1 MKCSPLSSDLRSD
14 VMREV
19 RKSQLLSACRLL
31 SRFAFSALASVAL
44 LVSPLLGGDP
54 LDWPNWRGPEY
65 TGTSREK
72 SLPETWSTDGENL
85 LWRKEEYATRAT
97 PIVMNGKLYTVCR
110 AFPETTMEGEKV
122 VCADAATGELIWE
135 SVHNIFLS
143 DAPAERVGWS
153 SVCGDPATG
162 KVYVLGLGCHFQCL
176 DGETGKVLW
185 EHSMSEEY
193 GMLST
198 YGGRTN
204 FPVVFEDLVIISGVM
219 TGWGE
224 NAVPAHRFVAFDKN
238 TGAAVWLL
246 STRLRPEDTT
256 YSSPSFTVLN
266 GQKAM
271 LFGGGDGTV
280 YAVQPRTGK
289 VICTYDASTRG
300 INTSPLVVDGI
311 VYVSHAEQNASDT
324 TVLGAIFAFD
334 GRTEGKIA
342 EDKLLWKL
350 PAKAVGRSSPVYA
363 DGRLYFVEDGGT
375 LLVVDAKSGKVIQS
389 KKVGRIMFG
398 SPLYADGKL
407 YIAENT
413 GRIYIFKPTPEG
425 VEQLSM
431 VRLNGEEIFGSPIAS
446 HGRVYIPTTTA
457 LYCIGNKDAQPAADP
472 IPAGEPESNVA
483 DDQAVAHIQVAPV
496 EILMQPGKQTKLQV
510 RAYNKKG
517 QFLKLVPA
525 EFSVEGPGVVE
536 GDLYSAPVD
545 AAQKVALITAKA
557 GELTS
562 VARAR
567 LVPALPWK
575 FDFEDKKVPP
585 TWIGASYRHQP
596 KEFEGQNALVKI
608 STIPKGTRSQ
618 AWMGWTSLSDYT
630 IQADFYAT
638 EKNEKIPSMG
648 LIAQRYTLDMTNK
661 KELQIRSWTSRVEL
675 RFAKTIPFDWSPN
688 TWYTMKFRAA
698 NENGQ
703 AVLRGKVWKR
713 GEAEPEAWTI
723 EAADETPNTVGSPGL
738 FGNASD
744 AEFYIDNVEVIPNS

>member
-1 MKCSPLSSDLRSD
+1 
-14 VMREV
+14 
-19 RKSQLLSACRLL
+19 
-31 SRFAFSALASVAL
+31 
-44 LVSPLLGGDP
+44 
-54 LDWPNWRGPEY
+54 
-65 TGTSREK
+65 
-72 SLPETWSTDGENL
+72 
-85 LWRKEEYATRAT
+85 
-97 PIVMNGKLYTVCR
+97 
-110 AFPETTMEGEKV
+110 
-122 VCADAATGELIWE
+122 
-135 SVHNIFLS
+135 
-143 DAPAERVGWS
+143 
-153 SVCGDPATG
+153 
-162 KVYVLGLGCHFQCL
+162 
-176 DGETGKVLW
+176 
-185 EHSMSEEY
+185 
-193 GMLST
+193 
-198 YGGRTN
+198 
-204 FPVVFEDLVIISGVM
+204 
-219 TGWGE
+219 
-224 NAVPAHRFVAFDKN
+224 
-238 TGAAVWLL
+238 
-246 STRLRPEDTT
+246 
-256 YSSPSFTVLN
+256 VLN

-271 LFGGGDGTV
+271 LFGGGDGSV

-289 VICTYDASTRG
+289 VIFTYDASTRG
-300 INTSPLVVDGI
+300 INTSPVVVDGI
-311 VYVSHAEQNASDT
+311 VYGSHAEKNAADT

-334 GRTEGKIA
+334 GRTEGKIE

-375 LLVVDAKSGKVIQS
+375 LTVVDAKNGKVIQT

-398 SPLYADGKL
+398 SPLYADGKI
-407 YIAENT
+407 YVAENT
-413 GRIYIFKPTPEG
+413 GRVYIFKPTPEG

-457 LYCIGNKDAQPAADP
+457 LYCIGKKDVQPAADP
-472 IPAGEPESNVA
+472 IPAGEAEANVA
-483 DDQAVAHIQVAPV
+483 EDQNVAHIQVAPV
-496 EILMQPGKQTKLQV
+496 EILMQPGKQAKLQV

-525 EFSVEGPGVVE
+525 EFSVEGPGSVANEV
-536 GDLYSAPVD
+536 YSAPAD
-545 AAQKVALITAKA
+545 ANQQVAMITAKV

-596 KEFEGQNALVKI
+596 KEFEGQNTLVKI

-638 EKNEKIPSMG
+638 EKNGKIPSMG

-675 RFAKTIPFDWSPN
+675 RFAKTIPFEWSPN
-688 TWYTMKFRAA
+688 AWYTMKFSAA

-723 EAADETPNTVGSPGL
+723 EAADATPNTIGSPGL

-744 AEFYIDNVEVIPNS
+744 AEFYIDNVEVVPSKK

>member
-1 MKCSPLSSDLRSD
+1 
-14 VMREV
+14 MRGS
-19 RKSQLLSACRLL
+19 RKSQLLSSCRLL
-31 SRFAFSALASVAL
+31 SRLACSALASAAL
-44 LVSPLLGGDP
+44 LLSPAFGGDP

-65 TGTSREK
+65 SGTSREK
-72 SLPETWSTDGENL
+72 NLPETWSTEGENL

-97 PIVMNGKLYTVCR
+97 PIVMNGKIYTVCR

-122 VCADAATGELIWE
+122 VCADAATGALIWE

-162 KVYVLGLGCHFQCL
+162 KIYMLGLGSHFQCL

-204 FPVVFEDLVIISGVM
+204 FPVVFEDLVIVSGVM
-219 TGWGE
+219 TGWADY
-224 NAVPAHRFVAFDKN
+224 AVPAHRFVAFDKN
-238 TGAAVWLL
+238 TGAAVWVL

-256 YSSPSFTVLN
+256 YSSPSFTVIN

-271 LFGGGDGTV
+271 LFGGGDGSV

-289 VICTYDASTRG
+289 VIFTYDASTRG

-311 VYVSHAEQNASDT
+311 VYGSHAEQNASDT
-324 TVLGAIFAFD
+324 TVLGALFAFD
-334 GRTEGKIA
+334 GRTEGKVA
-342 EDKLLWKL
+342 EEKLLWKV

-363 DGRLYFVEDGGT
+363 DGRLYYVEDGGT
-375 LLVVDAKSGKVIQS
+375 LIVVDATNGKIIQT

-398 SPLYADGKL
+398 SPLFADGKL
-407 YIAENT
+407 YVAENT
-413 GRIYIFKPTPEG
+413 GRVYIFKPTPEG
-425 VEQLSM
+425 VEQVSM

-457 LYCIGNKDAQPAADP
+457 LYCIGNKDAQPSADP
-472 IPAGEPESNVA
+472 IPAGEPEANVA

-517 QFLKLVPA
+517 QFLKVVPA
-525 EFSVEGPGVVE
+525 EFSVEGPGAVADDV
-536 GDLYSAPVD
+536 YSAPAD
-545 AAQKVALITAKA
+545 AGQKVALITAKV

-596 KEFEGQNALVKI
+596 KEFEGQNVLVKI

-675 RFAKTIPFDWSPN
+675 RFAKTIPFEWSPN
-688 TWYTMKFRAA
+688 TWYTMKFSAA

-723 EAADETPNTVGSPGL
+723 EAADATPNTIGSPGL

-744 AEFYIDNVEVIPNS
+744 AEFYIDNVEVTPNKK

>member
-1 MKCSPLSSDLRSD
+1 MKFSPTDVDVWTSHQGSILKPRSLPKLIAFL
-14 VMREV
+14 VFSLAMV
-19 RKSQLLSACRLL
+19 ATPSAVP
-31 SRFAFSALASVAL
+31 A
-44 LVSPLLGGDP
+44 GDP
-54 LDWPNWRGPEY
+54 LDWAYWRGPEY
-65 TGTSREK
+65 SGTSREK
-72 SLPETWSTDGENL
+72 NLPESWSTAGENL
-85 LWRKEEYATRAT
+85 IWRKEEYATRAT
-97 PIVMNGKLYTVCR
+97 PIVMNGKIYTVCR
-110 AFPETTMEGEKV
+110 AFPETTKEGEKV
-122 VCADAATGELIWE
+122 ICANAATGELIWE
-135 SVHNIFLS
+135 SIHNVFLS

-162 KVYVLGLGCHFQCL
+162 KIYLLGLGCLFQCL

-224 NAVPAHRFVAFDKN
+224 YAVPAHRIVAFDKN
-238 TGAAVWLL
+238 TGAAVWVT

-256 YSSPSFTVLN
+256 YSSPSLTVFN
-266 GQKAM
+266 GQAA
-271 LFGGGDGTV
+271 LVLGGGDGSV
-280 YAVQPRTGK
+280 YAIQPRTGK
-289 VICTYDASTRG
+289 VIWTYDASTRG
-300 INTSPLVVDGI
+300 LNTSPLIVDGI
-311 VYVSHAEQNASDT
+311 VYSSHAEQNASDT
-324 TVLGAIFAFD
+324 TTLGAIFAFD
-334 GRTEGKIA
+334 GRGEGKIA

-375 LLVVDAKSGKVIQS
+375 LLVVDAKTGKVITS

-398 SPLYADGKL
+398 SPLFADGKL
-407 YIAENT
+407 YVAENT
-413 GRIYIFKPTPEG
+413 GKVYIFKPTAEG
-425 VEQLSM
+425 VEQISL

-457 LYCIGNKDAQPAADP
+457 LYCIGKADAQPAADP
-472 IPAGEPESNVA
+472 IPALEPEAAVA
-483 DDQAVAHIQVAPV
+483 DDQEVAHIQVAPV
-496 EILMQPGKQTKLQV
+496 EIILAPGKQAKLQV

-517 QFLKLVPA
+517 QYLKQAAA
-525 EFSVEGPGVVE
+525 EYSIEGPGKVE
-536 GDLYSAPVD
+536 GDVYSAPAD
-545 AAQKVALITAKA
+545 AAQQVAMITAKV
-557 GELTS
+557 GSLTS
-562 VARAR
+562 IARAR

-596 KEFEGQNALVKI
+596 KDLEGKNMLVKI

-618 AWMGWTSLSDYT
+618 SWMGWTSMHDYT
-630 IQADFYAT
+630 IKADFYAT
-638 EKNEKIPSMG
+638 EKNAKIPSMG

-675 RFAKTIPFDWSPN
+675 RFAKTIPFEWSPN
-688 TWYTMKFRAA
+688 TWYTMKFQAS
-698 NENGQ
+698 NENGA

-713 GEAEPEAWTI
+713 DEAEPEAWTI
-723 EAADETPNTVGSPGL
+723 EATDEVPNTYGSPGM

-744 AEFYIDNVEVIPNS
+744 AEFYIDNVEVTPNK

>member
-1 MKCSPLSSDLRSD
+1 MKCSPLACELRTRVS
-14 VMREV
+14 RSF
-19 RKSQLLSACRLL
+19 RKSQFLSSLVRKTG
-31 SRFAFSALASVAL
+31 SALLFAL
-44 LVSPLLGGDP
+44 MALCSFSSLQAGDP

-65 TGTSREK
+65 SGTSREK
-72 SLPETWSTDGENL
+72 GLPEKWSTDGENL
-85 LWRKEEYATRAT
+85 IWRKEEYATRAT
-97 PIVMNGKLYTVCR
+97 PIVMNGKIFTVCR
-110 AFPETTMEGEKV
+110 AFPETTQEGEKV
-122 VCADAATGELIWE
+122 ICADAATGALVWE
-135 SVHNIFLS
+135 SIHNIFLS

-162 KVYVLGLGCHFQCL
+162 RIYWLGLGSHFQCL

-204 FPVVFEDLVIISGVM
+204 FPVVFEDLVIVSGVM

-224 NAVPAHRFVAFDKN
+224 YAVPAHRFVAFDKN
-238 TGAAVWLL
+238 TGAAVWVL

-256 YSSPSFTVLN
+256 YSSPSFTTIN
-266 GQKAM
+266 GQPAM
-271 LFGGGDGTV
+271 VFGGGDGSV

-289 VICTYDASTRG
+289 VIWSYDASTRG
-300 INTSPLVVDGI
+300 LNTSPLVVDGI
-311 VYVSHAEQNASDT
+311 LYGSHAEQNASDT
-324 TVLGAIFAFD
+324 TILGAIFAFD
-334 GRTEGKIA
+334 ARAEGKI
-342 EDKLLWKL
+342 EESKLLWKV

-375 LLVVDAKSGKVIQS
+375 LLVVDAKTGDIIQT

-398 SPLYADGKL
+398 SPLFADGKL

-413 GRIYIFKPTPEG
+413 GRVYIFKPTPEG

-457 LYCIGNKDAQPAADP
+457 LYCIGNKDVQPAADP
-472 IPAGEPESNVA
+472 IPTGEAEANVA
-483 DDQAVAHIQVAPV
+483 DDQTVAQVQLAPV
-496 EILMQPGKQTKLQV
+496 EILLPPGKSAKLQV
-510 RAYNKKG
+510 RAFNKKG
-517 QFLKLVPA
+517 QYLKQVAA
-525 EFSVEGPGVVE
+525 EYSVEGPGKVE
-536 GDLYSAPVD
+536 ADVYTAPAD
-545 AAQKVALITAKA
+545 AAHQVAMITAKV
-557 GELTS
+557 GDLTT
-562 VARAR
+562 VARVR
-567 LVPALPWK
+567 LVPSLPWK
-575 FDFEDKKVPP
+575 FDFEDKKVPS

-596 KEFEGQNALVKI
+596 KEFEGANALVKI

-618 AWMGWTSLSDYT
+618 AWMGWTTLHDYT
-630 IQADFYAT
+630 VKADFYAT

-723 EAADETPNTVGSPGL
+723 EAADATPNTIGSPGL

-744 AEFYIDNVEVIPNS
+744 AEFYIDNVEVTPN

>member
-1 MKCSPLSSDLRSD
+1 MKFSPTDVDVWTSRPGKILKPRSLPRLIASL
-14 VMREV
+14 VFSLALVVAPSEI
-19 RKSQLLSACRLL
+19 SA
-31 SRFAFSALASVAL
+31 
-44 LVSPLLGGDP
+44 GDP
-54 LDWPNWRGPEY
+54 LDWAYWRGPEY
-65 TGTSREK
+65 SGTSREK
-72 SLPETWSTDGENL
+72 NLPESWSTAGENL
-85 LWRKEEYATRAT
+85 IWRKEEYATRAT
-97 PIVMNGKLYTVCR
+97 PIVMNGKIYTVCR
-110 AFPETTMEGEKV
+110 AFPETTKEGEKV
-122 VCADAATGELIWE
+122 ICANAATGELIWE
-135 SVHNIFLS
+135 SIHNVFLS

-162 KVYVLGLGCHFQCL
+162 KIYLLGLGCLFQCL

-204 FPVVFEDLVIISGVM
+204 FPIVFEDLVIISGVM

-224 NAVPAHRFVAFDKN
+224 YAVPAHRIVAFDKN
-238 TGAAVWLL
+238 TGAAVWVT

-256 YSSPSFTVLN
+256 YSSPSLTVFN
-266 GQKAM
+266 GQAA
-271 LFGGGDGTV
+271 LVLGGGDGSV
-280 YAVQPRTGK
+280 YALQPRTGK
-289 VICTYDASTRG
+289 VIWTYDASTRG
-300 INTSPLVVDGI
+300 LNTSPLIVDGI
-311 VYVSHAEQNASDT
+311 VYSSHAEQNAADT
-324 TVLGAIFAFD
+324 TTLGAIFAFD
-334 GRTEGKIA
+334 GRGEGKIA
-342 EDKLLWKL
+342 EEKLLWKL

-375 LLVVDAKSGKVIQS
+375 LLVVDAKTGKIVTS

-407 YIAENT
+407 YVAENT
-413 GRIYIFKPTPEG
+413 GKVYIFKPTAEG
-425 VEQLSM
+425 VEQISL

-457 LYCIGNKDAQPAADP
+457 LYCIGKADAQPAADP
-472 IPAGEPESNVA
+472 IPALEPEAAVA
-483 DDQAVAHIQVAPV
+483 DDQEVAHIQVAPV
-496 EILMQPGKQTKLQV
+496 EIILAPGKQAKLQV

-517 QFLKLVPA
+517 QYLKQAAA
-525 EFSVEGPGVVE
+525 EYSIEGPGKVE
-536 GDLYSAPVD
+536 GDVYSAPAD
-545 AAQKVALITAKA
+545 AVQQVAMITSKV
-557 GELTS
+557 GELNS

-567 LVPALPWK
+567 LVPSLPWK

-596 KEFEGQNALVKI
+596 KELEGQNMLVKI

-618 AWMGWTSLSDYT
+618 SWMGWTSLHDYT
-630 IQADFYAT
+630 IKADFFAT
-638 EKNEKIPSMG
+638 EKNAKIPSMG

-675 RFAKTIPFDWSPN
+675 RFAKTIPFEWSPN
-688 TWYTMKFRAA
+688 TWYTMKFQAS
-698 NENGQ
+698 NENGA

-713 GEAEPEAWTI
+713 DEAEPEVWTI
-723 EAADETPNTVGSPGL
+723 EATDEVPNTYGSPGM

-744 AEFYIDNVEVIPNS
+744 AEFYIDNVEVTPNK

>member
-1 MKCSPLSSDLRSD
+1 
-14 VMREV
+14 MRNV
-19 RKSQLLSACRLL
+19 RLCRLL
-31 SRFAFSALASVAL
+31 SSFVRSASLAMLALISTLSVN
-44 LVSPLLGGDP
+44 VPVLGQDP
-54 LDWPNWRGPEY
+54 LDWPNWRGPEFS
-65 TGTSREK
+65 GTSREK
-72 SLPETWSTDGENL
+72 NLPETWSTEGENL
-85 LWRKEEYATRAT
+85 LWRKEEFATRAT

-122 VCADAATGELIWE
+122 VCADAATGALIWE

-162 KVYVLGLGCHFQCL
+162 KVYLLGLGSHFQCL
-176 DGETGKVLW
+176 DGETGKVIW

-204 FPVVFEDLVIISGVM
+204 FPVVFEDLVIVSGVM

-224 NAVPAHRFVAFDKN
+224 YAVPAHRFIAFDKN
-238 TGAAVWLL
+238 TGAAVWVL

-256 YSSPSFTVLN
+256 YSSPSFAVLN
-266 GQKAM
+266 GQKLM
-271 LFGGGDGTV
+271 VFGGGDGSV
-280 YAVQPRTGK
+280 YGVQPRTGK
-289 VICTYDASTRG
+289 VVFSYDASTRG
-300 INTSPLVVDGI
+300 LNTSPLVIDG
-311 VYVSHAEQNASDT
+311 VLYGSHAEKNASDT
-324 TVLGAIFAFD
+324 TVLGALFAFD
-334 GRTEGKIA
+334 ARAEGKIA

-375 LLVVDAKSGKVIQS
+375 LIVVDAKSGNLIQS

-398 SPLYADGKL
+398 SPLYADGKI
-407 YIAENT
+407 YVAENT
-413 GRIYIFKPTPEG
+413 GRVFTFKPTPEG

-446 HGRVYIPTTTA
+446 HGRIYIPTTTA
-457 LYCIGNKDAQPAADP
+457 LYCIGKKDVQPAADP
-472 IPAGEPESNVA
+472 IPAGEPEANKA
-483 DDQAVAHIQVAPV
+483 DDQEVAHIQVAPV
-496 EILMQPGKQTKLQV
+496 EMMLQPGKPAKLQV

-517 QFLKLVPA
+517 QYLKLVPA
-525 EFSVEGPGVVE
+525 EFSVEGPGAVADNV
-536 GDLYSAPVD
+536 YTAPAEAV
-545 AAQKVALITAKA
+545 QQVALITAKV

-567 LVPALPWK
+567 LIPGLPWK

-596 KEFEGQNALVKI
+596 KEFEGSNVLVKI

-618 AWMGWTSLSDYT
+618 AWMGWTGLADYT

-638 EKNEKIPSMG
+638 IKNEKVPSMG
-648 LIAQRYTLDMTNK
+648 LIAQRYTLDLTNK

-675 RFAKTIPFDWSPN
+675 RFAKTIPFEWSPN
-688 TWYTMKFRAA
+688 TWYTMKFKAA

-723 EAADETPNTVGSPGL
+723 EAADATPNLIGSPGL

-744 AEFYIDNVEVIPNS
+744 AEFYIDNVEVTPNK

>member
-1 MKCSPLSSDLRSD
+1 
-14 VMREV
+14 
-19 RKSQLLSACRLL
+19 
-31 SRFAFSALASVAL
+31 
-44 LVSPLLGGDP
+44 
-54 LDWPNWRGPEY
+54 
-65 TGTSREK
+65 
-72 SLPETWSTDGENL
+72 
-85 LWRKEEYATRAT
+85 
-97 PIVMNGKLYTVCR
+97 
-110 AFPETTMEGEKV
+110 
-122 VCADAATGELIWE
+122 
-135 SVHNIFLS
+135 
-143 DAPAERVGWS
+143 
-153 SVCGDPATG
+153 
-162 KVYVLGLGCHFQCL
+162 VYG
-176 DGETGKVLW
+176 
-185 EHSMSEEY
+185 
-193 GMLST
+193 
-198 YGGRTN
+198 
-204 FPVVFEDLVIISGVM
+204 
-219 TGWGE
+219 
-224 NAVPAHRFVAFDKN
+224 
-238 TGAAVWLL
+238 
-246 STRLRPEDTT
+246 
-256 YSSPSFTVLN
+256 
-266 GQKAM
+266 
-271 LFGGGDGTV
+271 
-280 YAVQPRTGK
+280 
-289 VICTYDASTRG
+289 
-300 INTSPLVVDGI
+300 
-311 VYVSHAEQNASDT
+311 SHAEQNASDT
-324 TVLGAIFAFD
+324 TILGAIFAFD
-334 GRTEGKIA
+334 GRTEGKVA
-342 EDKLLWKL
+342 EDKLLWKM

-375 LLVVDAKSGKVIQS
+375 LIVVDAKEGKVIQT

-398 SPLYADGKL
+398 SPLFADGKL

-413 GRIYIFKPTPEG
+413 GRVYIFKPTPEG

-472 IPAGEPESNVA
+472 IPAGEPEANVA

-525 EFSVEGPGVVE
+525 EYSVEGPGAVE
-536 GDLYSAPVD
+536 GDAYSAPAD
-545 AAQKVALITAKA
+545 AGQKVAMITAKV

-567 LVPALPWK
+567 LIPALPWK
-575 FDFEDKKVPP
+575 FDFEDKKVPA

-596 KEFEGQNALVKI
+596 KEFEGQNVLVKI

-675 RFAKTIPFDWSPN
+675 RFAKTIPFEWSPN

-723 EAADETPNTVGSPGL
+723 EAADATPNTIGSPGL

-744 AEFYIDNVEVIPNS
+744 AEFYIDNVEITPNK